1 MISYKMSQ
9 SEHQQ

>member
-9 SEHQQ
+9 SEHH